1 MRRSW
6 GCQQCVPKSGLGG
19 HPLPSLSGS
28 LNWGGFKGPPNHPP
42 LAPSGPDC
50 GGGRAS
56 SGLGTELPSCCVLP
70 TLPPP
75 SLWVSR
81 LPLAAPG
88 AFGVPWPGRG
98 QEGVSHV
105 ASEGDAHSE

>member
-1 MRRSW
+1 MP
-6 GCQQCVPKSGLGG
+6 VLGVSAMCPQKRPWRAPTSQSVRKLELG
-19 HPLPSLSGS
+19 RLQGPAEPPSSGS
-28 LNWGGFKGPPNHPP
+28 LWPRLWWGQSEQWPG
-42 LAPSGPDC
+42 D
-50 GGGRAS
+50 RAAK
-56 SGLGTELPSCCVLP
+56 LLLLP
-70 TLPPP
+70 TPPPP